1 MTNGDSQL
9 LIGWTRVAS
18 LQHRVE
24 WLACSSAA
32 QSVHV
37 CVLHSKALPLT
48 HSWLCAVFACEWPAH
63 VNTVWNMTPLQVGQS
78 AAGVGTMGVFS
89 GVGRVPLAER
99 LRQLELSQQ
108 SISVKVNLKVTVY
121 WNQHRHVP

>member
-1 MTNGDSQL
+1 
-9 LIGWTRVAS
+9 
-18 LQHRVE
+18 
-24 WLACSSAA
+24 
-32 QSVHV
+32 
-37 CVLHSKALPLT
+37 
-48 HSWLCAVFACEWPAH
+48 
-63 VNTVWNMTPLQVGQS
+63 
-78 AAGVGTMGVFS
+78 MGVFS